1 MYYLIE
7 ICIYNNT
14 SILIIKIDILQM
26 VHIFGT
32 FNSRYLIAFDL
43 MQLQPYIS
51 THVPLRQIL
60 TLRTAFC
67 VNHC

>member
-1 MYYLIE
+1 MYSS
-7 ICIYNNT
+7 T
-14 SILIIKIDILQM
+14 SILIIKKTIIQM
-26 VHIFGT
+26 AHLCDA

-43 MQLQPYIS
+43 MKFQSYVS

-60 TLRTAFC
+60 TLRIAFW